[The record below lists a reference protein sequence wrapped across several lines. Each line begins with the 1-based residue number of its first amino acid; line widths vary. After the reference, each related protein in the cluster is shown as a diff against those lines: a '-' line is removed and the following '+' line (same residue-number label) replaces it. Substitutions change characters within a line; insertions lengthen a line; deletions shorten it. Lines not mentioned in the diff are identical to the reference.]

1 MRSILF
7 LIGILFISGC
17 GSNNGIINLIY
28 PSYPSFQ
35 GVVSFPADYIPSRE
49 LIIKL
54 IRNSLGPDASIY
66 GYDENREPVDIFESV
81 GGNISSLKKRGLKPG
96 VKFLGLDGSL
106 NKISIIYVEKEKK
119 IYVADKDYAEK
130 NSDFLIAVCE
140 YITRKFYE
148 DDNVKLSIQY
158 HEISLISH

>member
-17 GSNNGIINLIY
+17 SSNNAIIDLVY

-35 GVVSFPADYIPSRE
+35 GVVSFPADYIPSKA

-54 IRNSLGPDASIY
+54 IRNSLGPDALIY
-66 GYDENREPVDIFESV
+66 GYGENREPVDIFESV
-81 GGNISSLKKRGLKPG
+81 GGNVGSLKKRGLKPG
-96 VKFLGLDGSL
+96 VKFLGLNGSL
-106 NKISIIYVEKEKK
+106 NKISIIYVEKENK
-119 IYVADKDYAEK
+119 IYVANKDYAET
-130 NSDFLIAVCE
+130 NTEFLIAVCE

-148 DDNVKLSIQY
+148 DDNVILSIQY
-158 HEISLISH
+158 HEINLISH